1 MTAKRVFCG
10 IAYILFTLL
19 FTGLL
24 ICNIT
29 GFLNQFNIMPNDFF
43 TNTILSNILN
53 PIHTAID
60 SLGLLNSGLVLNIL
74 YEVSLV
80 ITAIFWF
87 LSVSLLVSVLRNT
100 STRGA
105 GISSIV
111 LSVLLFIIFDAVIVL
126 LVYNG
131 SSITEVLQNYYLLGT
146 TVLWLVVMIFAIVA
160 LSIHPEVDLDDETP
174 SEENQNLSTAQ
185 QKEARIRQILDDEI
199 DPRV

>member
-1 MTAKRVFCG
+1 
-10 IAYILFTLL
+10 
-19 FTGLL
+19 
-24 ICNIT
+24 
-29 GFLNQFNIMPNDFF
+29 MPNDFF

-60 SLGLLNSGLVLNIL
+60 SLGLINSGLVLNIL
-74 YEVSLV
+74 YVVSLV

-146 TVLWLVVMIFAIVA
+146 TVLWLVMMIFAIVA
-160 LSIHPEVDLDDETP
+160 LSLHPEIDLDDETP

-185 QKEARIRQILDDEI
+185 QKEARIKQILDDEI